1 MVEVY
6 QSDVVTSLG
15 KLGRDNGLT
24 ATTCVV
30 GLVVWLSIVIS
41 LFIGRI
47 YELITYDRELKQT
60 ILFVLFIL
68 LGSIMESHNPEGI
81 TGEIEK

>member
-15 KLGRDNGLT
+15 KLGRVNGLT

-30 GLVVWLSIVIS
+30 GLVVSFDIVIS

-47 YELITYDRELKQT
+47 YDMELKQT

>member
-30 GLVVWLSIVIS
+30 GLVVSFDIVVS
-41 LFIGRI
+41 LFMVRI
-47 YELITYDRELKQT
+47 YIDHSIKT
-60 ILFVLFIL
+60 INHV
-68 LGSIMESHNPEGI
+68 IM
-81 TGEIEK
+81 